1 MRVVPP
7 LSSPP
12 TKPGYLERPE
22 CRLYYE
28 VTGAGPAVV
37 FAHGLGGNHLSWWQQ
52 VPHFAGRCTC
62 VTFAHRGFAPS
73 SEIPGGPDPADYAGD
88 LAALVDHLALD
99 RVFLVAQSM
108 GGWACLEYA
117 LGKPERVRALV
128 LASTAGAIARR
139 ATLLRDPPALDAWI
153 ARAAAARVDM
163 QRDGVHPAAGARMAG
178 EQPALHFL
186 YRAIDAI
193 AGDKLDKEGLR
204 ARMIALQTRPPDD
217 LAGLTVPTLFI
228 TAEEDV
234 VFPPLL
240 APSLATLMPNARVEQ
255 VAAAGHSVY
264 FERAGVFNRLV
275 EEFFSRTP
283 AGN

>member
-1 MRVVPP
+1 V
-7 LSSPP
+7 SSSSSTPA
-12 TKPGYLERPE
+12 TKRGWLDRPGG
-22 CRLYYE
+22 RLYYE
-28 VTGAGPAVV
+28 VTGAGPAIV

-52 VPHFAGRCTC
+52 VPHFAGRHTC

-88 LAALVDHLALD
+88 LGALIDHLALD
-99 RVFLVAQSM
+99 QVFLVAQSM

-117 LGKPERVRALV
+117 LANPARVRALV

-139 ATLLRDPPALDAWI
+139 ATLLRDPPALDGWI
-153 ARAAAARVDM
+153 ARAAAARTQM
-163 QRDGVHPAAGARMAG
+163 QREGVHPAAGARMAR

-193 AGDKLDKEGLR
+193 AGAKFDKEGLR

-217 LAGLTVPTLFI
+217 LKGLVVPTLFI

-240 APSLATLMPNARVEQ
+240 APALAALMPNARVEQ
-255 VAAAGHSVY
+255 VPAAGHSVY
-264 FERAGVFNRLV
+264 FERAEVFNQLV
-275 EEFFSRTP
+275 DGFFDRVGL
-283 AGN
+283 GNS

>member
-1 MRVVPP
+1 M
-7 LSSPP
+7 SPV
-12 TKPGYLERPE
+12 TKRGYLERPG
-22 CRLYYE
+22 CRVYYE
-28 VTGAGPAVV
+28 VTGAGPTVV

-52 VPHFAGRCTC
+52 VPHFAGRYTC

-73 SEIPGGPDPADYAGD
+73 SDIPGGPDPADYASD

-117 LGKPERVRALV
+117 LANPERVRALV

-153 ARAAAARVDM
+153 ARAAAARADM
-163 QRDGVHPAAGARMAG
+163 QREGVHPAAGARMAR

-193 AGDKLDKEGLR
+193 AGAKFDKEALR

-217 LAGLTVPTLFI
+217 LARLALPTLFI
-228 TAEEDV
+228 TGDEDV

-240 APSLATLMPNARVEQ
+240 APSLAALMPNARVEP

-264 FERAGVFNRLV
+264 FERAEVFNRLV
-275 EEFFSRTP
+275 DEFFSRIP
-283 AGN
+283 AEN